1 MKEGKK
7 RKRYLKQC
15 CRRFDTMKP
24 LQPIKKRRWRSERP
38 QSLCHQRL
46 VNQHIR
52 VAVTSKS
59 LRLSTYSVTNRPI
72 LNAIRPTCL
81 QQFHRSKRTMTSF
94 PHTKL
99 TLPNIRG
106 TARNAR
112 TGFVCFFT
120 IFPSLKKTI
129 YLAFV
134 ITYHRCLLFQQP
146 KTTAFI
152 LRSYHLDDNKDNIW
166 TSRQALDVR
175 QNDAHGD
182 NNNKKRWTC
191 YSEAEKK

>member
-1 MKEGKK
+1 
-7 RKRYLKQC
+7 
-15 CRRFDTMKP
+15 
-24 LQPIKKRRWRSERP
+24 
-38 QSLCHQRL
+38 
-46 VNQHIR
+46 
-52 VAVTSKS
+52 
-59 LRLSTYSVTNRPI
+59 
-72 LNAIRPTCL
+72 
-81 QQFHRSKRTMTSF
+81 MTSF

-191 YSEAEKK
+191 YSEAEKKIKKRREHLFFLYITYRSSCCLWLHSGWGRHSPVLPSVSPPSLYAFKMCQSNVSIVDREGTHHSIRRFFGYSNDTVGEKKRWK